1 MLMKKYSDETIYRI
15 KVKGCLDNKWTN
27 FFDGMK
33 IECSKDETILY
44 GPVKDQSAL
53 HGILNRIRDLNLVL
67 ISVDRLEE

>member
-1 MLMKKYSDETIYRI
+1 MQMKKYSDEAIYRI
-15 KVKGCLDNKWTN
+15 KVKGCLGRKWTN

-44 GPVKDQSAL
+44 GTVKDRSAL